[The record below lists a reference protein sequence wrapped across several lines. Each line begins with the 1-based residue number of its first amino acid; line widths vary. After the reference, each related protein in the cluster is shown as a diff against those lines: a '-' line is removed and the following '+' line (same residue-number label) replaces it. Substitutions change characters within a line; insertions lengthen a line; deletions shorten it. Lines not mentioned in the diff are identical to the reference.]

1 MKLTISQIDKV
12 LWQGDAESVTLPAT
26 GGEMTVL
33 AHHMPMVTT
42 LKKGKIFVKTSTGE
56 RTEYPIESGF
66 LEIGK
71 EETIILV

>member
-12 LWQGDAESVTLPAT
+12 LWQGDALSVTLPAT

-33 AHHMPMVTT
+33 SHHMPLVTT
-42 LKKGKIFVKTSTGE
+42 LQKGKISVKMSTGE
-56 RTEYPIESGF
+56 HAEYPIESGF